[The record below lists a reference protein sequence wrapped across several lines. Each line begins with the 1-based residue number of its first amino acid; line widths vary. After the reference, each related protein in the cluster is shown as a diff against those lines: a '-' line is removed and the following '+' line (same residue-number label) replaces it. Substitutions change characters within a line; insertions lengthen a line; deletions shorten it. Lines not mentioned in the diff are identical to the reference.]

1 MKLPRLRRPRRRRTV
16 VALVVA
22 GAIVLALA
30 VLVVVTRPAGV
41 HTVSRFVAGTPES
54 DGRPVQLDTT
64 LYLPASTPA
73 PAILLAHGFG
83 GDKTD
88 LDTKARDLA
97 RAGYVVLTYSARGF
111 GKSGGLVHLDAP
123 AFEVADG
130 SKLVDYLATQVSVRK
145 DSDGDPRIGVAG
157 SSYGGGLAL
166 LLAGTDHR
174 IDAVGADIT
183 WNSLQRAL
191 FPNGAATGPGVFKKL
206 WAGYLFQAAH
216 GSGPTDPSCGRFA
229 PDVCAAY
236 QRAAQSGTPDAA
248 MSTLLR
254 ASSPESILASITAPT
269 LLIQGEQDSLFPLT
283 EADAN
288 ARGIAAHGTPVKV
301 IWRSGGHDGRSQT
314 DDVRLAFQSW
324 FDARL
329 RGKGSESSPFQ
340 FAVRGAGLSAAS
352 GRTISQTRQVD
363 AGYPGIDG
371 RPTLTETV
379 TIQGRPQQI
388 SAPAGGNPAA
398 VSVLPQLGDAL
409 DAAQGAGASNPFQ
422 SISSLSG
429 QVARFAS
436 DPLPDRMLV
445 AGASTVRLV
454 VTAQTT
460 TDAILFI
467 SLHDLG
473 SDTDVL
479 PSGLV
484 TPVRLT
490 GLVAG
495 ATREVTLTLP
505 SVVRLIAA
513 GHRLVLTVAT
523 TDLAYRLPTDPR
535 TYTVALAGGGAEPLT
550 VATVDA
556 HTVRPGRPLAWLITG
571 VVAVLLVM
579 AGVAWWAR
587 RLRRASKPDPG
598 LAEVPIA
605 IQDLG
610 KEYGDGYR
618 AVDGVTF
625 RVERGQVVGLLGP
638 NGAGKTTILR
648 MLVGLITP
656 TRGQIHV
663 FGQPIQPGAAVL
675 SRIGAFIEGPGFL
688 PHLSGR
694 ENLRLFWE
702 ASGRPLDDADF
713 ETALQ
718 IAGLGASIDRKE
730 KTYSHGMKQRLAIA
744 QAMLGLPELLV
755 LDEPTNGLDPP
766 QIAEMREVLQRYA
779 LTGRTVM
786 ISSHLLAEVEQTC
799 THVVVMHKGALIA
812 AGSVHDIAGNG
823 RMQLAVPDPA
833 RAAQVLAGAGITA
846 QTVPARR
853 ALEDVFLDLVAGE

>member
-1 MKLPRLRRPRRRRTV
+1 MKLPRLWRPRRRRTV

-64 LYLPASTPA
+64 LYLPASAPA

-88 LDTKARDLA
+88 LDTQARDLA

-329 RGKGSESSPFQ
+329 RAKGSESSPFQ

-495 ATREVTLTLP
+495 APREVTLTLP

-571 VVAVLLVM
+571 VVAVLLVI

-587 RLRRASKPDPG
+587 RRRRASKPDPE

-718 IAGLGASIDRKE
+718 IAGLGASIDRKV

>member
-1 MKLPRLRRPRRRRTV
+1 MKLPRPRRPRRRRTV

-22 GAIVLALA
+22 GAIILALA

-88 LDTKARDLA
+88 LDTQARDLA

-130 SKLVDYLATQVSVRK
+130 SKLVDYLATQASVRK
-145 DSDGDPRIGVAG
+145 DRDGDPRIGVAG

-329 RGKGSESSPFQ
+329 RAKGSESLPFQ

-409 DAAQGAGASNPFQ
+409 DAAQGAGASNHFQ

-495 ATREVTLTLP
+495 APREVTLTLP

-535 TYTVALAGGGAEPLT
+535 TYTVAL
-550 VATVDA
+550 
-556 HTVRPGRPLAWLITG
+556 
-571 VVAVLLVM
+571 
-579 AGVAWWAR
+579 
-587 RLRRASKPDPG
+587 
-598 LAEVPIA
+598 
-605 IQDLG
+605 
-610 KEYGDGYR
+610 
-618 AVDGVTF
+618 
-625 RVERGQVVGLLGP
+625 
-638 NGAGKTTILR
+638 
-648 MLVGLITP
+648 
-656 TRGQIHV
+656 
-663 FGQPIQPGAAVL
+663 
-675 SRIGAFIEGPGFL
+675 
-688 PHLSGR
+688 
-694 ENLRLFWE
+694 
-702 ASGRPLDDADF
+702 
-713 ETALQ
+713 
-718 IAGLGASIDRKE
+718 
-730 KTYSHGMKQRLAIA
+730 
-744 QAMLGLPELLV
+744 
-755 LDEPTNGLDPP
+755 
-766 QIAEMREVLQRYA
+766 
-779 LTGRTVM
+779 
-786 ISSHLLAEVEQTC
+786 
-799 THVVVMHKGALIA
+799 
-812 AGSVHDIAGNG
+812 
-823 RMQLAVPDPA
+823 
-833 RAAQVLAGAGITA
+833 
-846 QTVPARR
+846 
-853 ALEDVFLDLVAGE
+853 

>member
-30 VLVVVTRPAGV
+30 VLVVATRPADV
-41 HTVSRFVAGTPES
+41 HTVSRFVAGTPDS

-64 LYLPASTPA
+64 LYLPTTAPA

-88 LDTKARDLA
+88 LDTQARDLA

-123 AFEVADG
+123 AFEVADA
-130 SKLVDYLATQVSVRK
+130 SKLVDYLATQESVRK
-145 DSDGDPRIGVAG
+145 DNDGDPRVGVAG

-166 LLAGTDHR
+166 LLAGTDRR

-183 WNSLQRAL
+183 WNSLERAL

-216 GSGPTDPSCGRFA
+216 GTGPTDPSCGKFA
-229 PDVCAAY
+229 PDICAAY

-248 MSTLLR
+248 MSALLR
-254 ASSPESILASITAPT
+254 ASSPASVLASTTAPT

-301 IWRSGGHDGRSQT
+301 IWRSGGHDGRNQS
-314 DDVRLAFQSW
+314 DDVRLAFQGW

-329 RGKGSESSPFQ
+329 RGKGSQSTPFQ

-371 RPTLTETV
+371 HPTLTETV

-398 VSVLPQLGDAL
+398 VSVLPQLGNAL
-409 DAAQGAGASNPFQ
+409 DAAQGAGASNPLQ

-454 VTAQTT
+454 VTAATT

-467 SLHDLG
+467 GLHDVG
-473 SDTDVL
+473 SDSDVL

-484 TPVRLT
+484 SPVRLT
-490 GLVAG
+490 GLVPG
-495 ATREVTLTLP
+495 AAREVTLTLP

-523 TDLAYRLPTDPR
+523 TDLAFRLPADPR
-535 TYTVALAGGGAEPLT
+535 TYTVALAGGSTQPLT
-550 VATVDA
+550 VATVDG

-571 VVAVLLVM
+571 VVAVLLVI

-587 RLRRASKPDPG
+587 RRRRASRPDPD
-598 LAEVPIA
+598 LADVPIA
-605 IQDLG
+605 IHDLV
-610 KEYGDGYR
+610 KEYSDGFR

-638 NGAGKTTILR
+638 NGAGKTTTLR
-648 MLVGLITP
+648 MLVGLISP
-656 TRGQIHV
+656 TRGQLHV

-718 IAGLGASIDRKE
+718 IAGLGTSIDRKV
-730 KTYSHGMKQRLAIA
+730 KTYSHGMRQRLAIA

-833 RAAQVLAGAGITA
+833 RAAQVLASAGISA
-846 QTVPARR
+846 ETVPARR

>member
-30 VLVVVTRPAGV
+30 VFVVVTRPAGV
-41 HTVSRFVAGTPES
+41 HTVSRLVAGTPEN

-64 LYLPASTPA
+64 LYLPTTAPA

-88 LDTKARDLA
+88 LDTQARDLA

-111 GKSGGLVHLDAP
+111 GNSGGLVHLDAP
-123 AFEVADG
+123 AFEVADA
-130 SKLVDYLATQVSVRK
+130 SKLVDYLATQESVRK
-145 DSDGDPRIGVAG
+145 DSDGDPRVGVAG
-157 SSYGGGLAL
+157 SSYGGALAL
-166 LLAGTDHR
+166 LLAGTDRR

-183 WNSLQRAL
+183 WNSLERAL

-216 GSGPTDPSCGRFA
+216 GTGPTDPSCGKFA
-229 PDVCAAY
+229 PDICAAY

-248 MSTLLR
+248 MSALLR
-254 ASSPESILASITAPT
+254 ASSPASVLASIAAPT

-301 IWRSGGHDGRSQT
+301 IWRSGGHDGRNQS
-314 DDVRLAFQSW
+314 DDVRLAFQGW

-329 RGKGSESSPFQ
+329 RDKGSQATPFQ

-371 RPTLTETV
+371 HPTLTETV
-379 TIQGRPQQI
+379 PIQGRPQQI

-398 VSVLPQLGDAL
+398 VSVLPQLGNAL
-409 DAAQGAGASNPFQ
+409 DAAQGAGASNPLQ

-454 VTAQTT
+454 VTAATT

-467 SLHDLG
+467 GLHDVG
-473 SDTDVL
+473 SDSDVL

-484 TPVRLT
+484 SPVRLT
-490 GLVAG
+490 GLVPG
-495 ATREVTLTLP
+495 AAREVTLTLP

-523 TDLAYRLPTDPR
+523 TDLAYRLPADPR
-535 TYTVALAGGGAEPLT
+535 TYTVALAGGSTQPLT
-550 VATVDA
+550 VATVDG

-571 VVAVLLVM
+571 VVAVLLVI

-587 RLRRASKPDPG
+587 RRRRASRPDPD

-605 IQDLG
+605 IDDLV
-610 KEYGDGYR
+610 KEYSDGFR

-638 NGAGKTTILR
+638 NGAGKTTTLR

-718 IAGLGASIDRKE
+718 IAGLGTSIDRKV
-730 KTYSHGMKQRLAIA
+730 KTYSHGMRQRLAIA

-812 AGSVHDIAGNG
+812 AGSVRDIAGNG

-833 RAAQVLAGAGITA
+833 RAAEVLAGAGISA
-846 QTVPARR
+846 ETVPARR

>member
-22 GAIVLALA
+22 GAIVLGLA

-41 HTVSRFVAGTPES
+41 HTVSRFVAGTPEN

-64 LYLPASTPA
+64 LYLPTTAPA

-88 LDTKARDLA
+88 LDTQARDLA

-123 AFEVADG
+123 AFEVADA
-130 SKLVDYLATQVSVRK
+130 SKLVDYLATQESVRK
-145 DSDGDPRIGVAG
+145 DSDGDPRVGVAG

-166 LLAGTDHR
+166 LLAGTDRR

-216 GSGPTDPSCGRFA
+216 GTGPTDPSCGKFA
-229 PDVCAAY
+229 PDICAAY

-248 MSTLLR
+248 MSALLR
-254 ASSPESILASITAPT
+254 ASSPASVLASITAPT

-301 IWRSGGHDGRSQT
+301 IWRSGGHDGRNQS
-314 DDVRLAFQSW
+314 DDVRLAFQGW

-329 RGKGSESSPFQ
+329 RGKDSQSTPFQ

-371 RPTLTETV
+371 HPTLTETV

-398 VSVLPQLGDAL
+398 VSVLPQLGNAL
-409 DAAQGAGASNPFQ
+409 DAVQGAGASNPLQ

-454 VTAQTT
+454 VTAATT

-467 SLHDLG
+467 GLHDVG
-473 SDTDVL
+473 SDSDVL

-484 TPVRLT
+484 SPVRLT
-490 GLVAG
+490 GLLPG
-495 ATREVTLTLP
+495 AAREVTLTLP

-513 GHRLVLTVAT
+513 GHRVVLTVAT
-523 TDLAYRLPTDPR
+523 TDLAYRLPADPR
-535 TYTVALAGGGAEPLT
+535 TYTVALAGGSTQPLT
-550 VATVDA
+550 VATVDG

-571 VVAVLLVM
+571 VVAVLLVI

-587 RLRRASKPDPG
+587 RRRRASRPDPD

-605 IQDLG
+605 IDDLV
-610 KEYGDGYR
+610 KKYSDGFR

-638 NGAGKTTILR
+638 NGAGKTTTLR

-694 ENLRLFWE
+694 ENLSLFWE

-718 IAGLGASIDRKE
+718 IAGLGTSIDRKV
-730 KTYSHGMKQRLAIA
+730 KTYSHGMRQRLAIA

-833 RAAQVLAGAGITA
+833 RAAEVLAGAGISA
-846 QTVPARR
+846 ETVPARR

>member
-22 GAIVLALA
+22 GAIVLGLA

-41 HTVSRFVAGTPES
+41 HTVSRFVAGTPEN

-64 LYLPASTPA
+64 LYLPTTAPA

-88 LDTKARDLA
+88 LDTQARDLA

-123 AFEVADG
+123 AFEVADA
-130 SKLVDYLATQVSVRK
+130 SKLVDYLATQESVRK
-145 DSDGDPRIGVAG
+145 DSDGDPRVGVAG

-166 LLAGTDHR
+166 LLAGTDRR

-216 GSGPTDPSCGRFA
+216 GIGPTDPSCGKFA
-229 PDVCAAY
+229 PDICAAY

-248 MSTLLR
+248 MSALLR
-254 ASSPESILASITAPT
+254 ASSPASVLASITAPT

-301 IWRSGGHDGRSQT
+301 IWRSGGHDGRNQS
-314 DDVRLAFQSW
+314 DDVRLAFQGW

-329 RGKGSESSPFQ
+329 RDKGSQSTPFQ

-371 RPTLTETV
+371 HPTLTETV
-379 TIQGRPQQI
+379 TIQGPPQQI

-398 VSVLPQLGDAL
+398 VSVLPQLGNAL
-409 DAAQGAGASNPFQ
+409 DAAQGAGASNPLQ

-454 VTAQTT
+454 VTAATT

-467 SLHDLG
+467 GLHDVG
-473 SDTDVL
+473 SDSDVL

-484 TPVRLT
+484 SPVRLT
-490 GLVAG
+490 GLVPG
-495 ATREVTLTLP
+495 AAREVTLTLP

-513 GHRLVLTVAT
+513 GHRVVLTVAT
-523 TDLAYRLPTDPR
+523 TDLAYRLPADPR
-535 TYTVALAGGGAEPLT
+535 TYTVALAGGSTQPLT
-550 VATVDA
+550 VATVDG

-571 VVAVLLVM
+571 VVAVLLVI

-587 RLRRASKPDPG
+587 RRRRASRPDPD

-605 IQDLG
+605 IDDLV
-610 KEYGDGYR
+610 KKYSDGFR

-638 NGAGKTTILR
+638 NGAGKTTTLR

-694 ENLRLFWE
+694 ENLSLFWE

-718 IAGLGASIDRKE
+718 IAGLGTSIDRKV
-730 KTYSHGMKQRLAIA
+730 KTYSHGMRQRLAIA

-833 RAAQVLAGAGITA
+833 RAVQVLAGAGISA
-846 QTVPARR
+846 ETVPARR

>member
-1 MKLPRLRRPRRRRTV
+1 M
-16 VALVVA
+16 
-22 GAIVLALA
+22 
-30 VLVVVTRPAGV
+30 
-41 HTVSRFVAGTPES
+41 
-54 DGRPVQLDTT
+54 
-64 LYLPASTPA
+64 
-73 PAILLAHGFG
+73 
-83 GDKTD
+83 
-88 LDTKARDLA
+88 
-97 RAGYVVLTYSARGF
+97 SA
-111 GKSGGLVHLDAP
+111 
-123 AFEVADG
+123 
-130 SKLVDYLATQVSVRK
+130 
-145 DSDGDPRIGVAG
+145 
-157 SSYGGGLAL
+157 
-166 LLAGTDHR
+166 
-174 IDAVGADIT
+174 
-183 WNSLQRAL
+183 
-191 FPNGAATGPGVFKKL
+191 
-206 WAGYLFQAAH
+206 
-216 GSGPTDPSCGRFA
+216 
-229 PDVCAAY
+229 
-236 QRAAQSGTPDAA
+236 
-248 MSTLLR
+248 LLR
-254 ASSPESILASITAPT
+254 ASSPASVLASITAPT

-301 IWRSGGHDGRSQT
+301 IWRSGGHDGRNQS
-314 DDVRLAFQSW
+314 DDVRLAFQGW

-329 RGKGSESSPFQ
+329 RDKGSESSPFQ

-371 RPTLTETV
+371 HPTLTETV

-398 VSVLPQLGDAL
+398 VSVLPQLGNAL
-409 DAAQGAGASNPFQ
+409 DAAQGAGASNPLQ

-454 VTAQTT
+454 VTAATT

-467 SLHDLG
+467 GLHDVG
-473 SDTDVL
+473 SDSDVL

-484 TPVRLT
+484 SPVRLT
-490 GLVAG
+490 GLVPG
-495 ATREVTLTLP
+495 AAREVTLTLP

-523 TDLAYRLPTDPR
+523 TDLAYRLPADPR
-535 TYTVALAGGGAEPLT
+535 SYTVALAGGSTQPLT
-550 VATVDA
+550 VATVDG

-571 VVAVLLVM
+571 VVAVLLVI

-587 RLRRASKPDPG
+587 RRRRASRPDPD

-605 IQDLG
+605 IDDLV
-610 KEYGDGYR
+610 KKYSDGFR

-638 NGAGKTTILR
+638 NGAGKTTTLR

-694 ENLRLFWE
+694 ENLSLFWE

-718 IAGLGASIDRKE
+718 IAGLGTSIDRKV
-730 KTYSHGMKQRLAIA
+730 KTYSHGMRQRLAIA

-833 RAAQVLAGAGITA
+833 RAVQVLAGAGISA
-846 QTVPARR
+846 ETVPARR

>member
-64 LYLPASTPA
+64 LYLPASAPA

-88 LDTKARDLA
+88 LDTQARDLA

-329 RGKGSESSPFQ
+329 RAKGSESSPFQ

-495 ATREVTLTLP
+495 APREVTLTLP

-523 TDLAYRLPTDPR
+523 TDLAYRLPIDPR
-535 TYTVALAGGGAEPLT
+535 TYTVALAGGGTEALT

-587 RLRRASKPDPG
+587 RRRRASKRDPE

-718 IAGLGASIDRKE
+718 IAGLGASIDRKV